1 MAEKLTPEKI
11 EEAAKHYEN
20 ITSGKT
26 PILDKEQGLLKEE
39 QPILDSQA
47 QPINDMHEYLKKK
60 DPNTYPLIPPTD
72 PRLLMRIAPYT
83 DDMLK
88 EFKIEDRKDLSK
100 KMYNSMVKYGGIGLS
115 CNQVGLPFRMFVMG
129 GHPQIEDGK
138 VRNCFNP
145 IIKDMSEETIN
156 MKEGCLSF
164 PFLFL
169 MINRPKWVN
178 VQYSDEN
185 GETVEEYLHG
195 MSARIFQHE
204 NEHMNGY
211 IFTDLVSKLKL
222 DRGKKAQAKL
232 IKETIRRQQ
241 QRLRNEVTSK
251 NVEI

>member
-1 MAEKLTPEKI
+1 MVNKLTPEKI
-11 EEAAKHYEN
+11 EEAARHFEN
-20 ITSGKT
+20 IQKGKT
-26 PILDKEQGLLKEE
+26 PILKTDTEKVAEKQVK
-39 QPILDSQA
+39 
-47 QPINDMHEYLKKK
+47 DMHEYLKKK
-60 DPNTYPLIPPTD
+60 DPDSYPLIPPTD
-72 PRLLMRIAPYT
+72 PRLLMKIAPYT

-88 EFKIEDRKDLSK
+88 EFKIKDRAELSK

-115 CNQVGLPFRMFVMG
+115 ANQVGLPFRMFVMG

-145 IIKDMSEETIN
+145 LVKDMSEETIN

-178 VQYSDEN
+178 VQYTDEN

-211 IFTDLVSKLKL
+211 IFTDLVSKMKL
-222 DRGKKAQAKL
+222 DRAKKAQAKL
-232 IKETIRRQQ
+232 IKQTIRRQQ
-241 QRLRNEVTSK
+241 QRLRDEVASK
-251 NVEI
+251 NVKI